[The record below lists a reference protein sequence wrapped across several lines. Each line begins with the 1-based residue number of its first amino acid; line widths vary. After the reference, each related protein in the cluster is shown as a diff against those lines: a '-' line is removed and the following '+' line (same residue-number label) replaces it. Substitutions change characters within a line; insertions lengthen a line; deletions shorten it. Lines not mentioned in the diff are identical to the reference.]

1 MISFLW
7 AEDEKGVIGK
17 NNRLPWHL
25 PEDLK
30 YFKKLTMGHPVVMGR
45 RTFESI
51 GRPLPGRTNVIM
63 TRDPDFKAE
72 GCVVVSGKAGLLKWA
87 DTHNS
92 EIFVTGGA
100 EIFALLLE
108 EAGKLYRTKIYAD
121 IEGDTYFPPMNWD
134 EWEMVSCTKGV
145 KDENN
150 PYDYEFQ
157 VFVRKP

>member
-17 NNRLPWHL
+17 NNALPWHL

-30 YFKKLTMGHPVVMGR
+30 YFKNVTMGHPVVMGR

-51 GRPLPGRTNVIM
+51 GKPLPGRTNIVM
-63 TRDPDFKAE
+63 TRDPDFQVE
-72 GCVVVSGKAGLLKWA
+72 DCVVVAGKTELLKWA
-87 DTHNS
+87 DAHGG

-108 EAGKLYRTKIYAD
+108 EAEKLYRTKIHAD
-121 IEGDTYFPPMNWD
+121 MEGDTYFPPVDW
-134 EWEMVSCTKGV
+134 EKWEMASSTKGI
-145 KDENN
+145 KNEKN

-157 VFVRKP
+157 VFVRKR